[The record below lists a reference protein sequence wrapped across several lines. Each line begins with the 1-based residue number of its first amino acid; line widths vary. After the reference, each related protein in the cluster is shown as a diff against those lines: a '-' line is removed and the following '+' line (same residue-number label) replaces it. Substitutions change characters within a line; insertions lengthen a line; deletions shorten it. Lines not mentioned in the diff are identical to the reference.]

1 MFRMLNDAGEAEEE
15 KQQQLDLR
23 GLQSEAISAESVR
36 SGLQGQGP
44 PSLRSI
50 LQHVS

>member
-1 MFRMLNDAGEAEEE
+1 MLRMLNDASEAEEE
-15 KQQQLDLR
+15 KQQQLGLR
-23 GLQSEAISAESVR
+23 HLQSEAVGAESVR

-44 PSLRSI
+44 SSLRTV